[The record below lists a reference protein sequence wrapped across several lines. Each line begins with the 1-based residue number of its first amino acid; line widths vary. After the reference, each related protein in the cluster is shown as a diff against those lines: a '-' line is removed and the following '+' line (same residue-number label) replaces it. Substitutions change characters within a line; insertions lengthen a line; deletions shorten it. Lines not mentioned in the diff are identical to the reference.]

1 MYEFAIVFTFVNI
14 SSVENKQIIHMENS
28 NNGVVKQAS
37 DAGKG
42 GLKYYTFNC
51 NRHYITTYTDHMK
64 L

>member
-1 MYEFAIVFTFVNI
+1 
-14 SSVENKQIIHMENS
+14 MENS
-28 NNGVVKQAS
+28 SNGVVKQVS

-42 GLKYYTFNC
+42 RLKYYTFNC

>member
-1 MYEFAIVFTFVNI
+1 
-14 SSVENKQIIHMENS
+14 MENS
-28 NNGVVKQAS
+28 NNRVVKQAS

-51 NRHYITTYTDHMK
+51 NRHYITTYTDHIK